1 MFSCE
6 FCKIFNNAFF
16 TEHLR
21 ATISDIMHLIF
32 LFYFIFLKFQ
42 IKAVKFQVVKFI
54 YI

>member
-1 MFSCE
+1 M
-6 FCKIFNNAFF
+6 FNNAFF

-21 ATISDIMHLIF
+21 ATVSDIMHLIF

-42 IKAVKFQVVKFI
+42 IQAGKFQVVKFI